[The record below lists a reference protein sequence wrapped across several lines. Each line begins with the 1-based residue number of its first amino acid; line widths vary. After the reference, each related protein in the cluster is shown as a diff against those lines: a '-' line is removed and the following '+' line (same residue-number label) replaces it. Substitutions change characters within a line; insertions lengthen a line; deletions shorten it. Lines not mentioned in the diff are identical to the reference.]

1 MHTFYKSLSGKLVYF
16 TLSMQVFCMCYSG
29 TLAKSGHAERLR
41 KVQHFIDCVQTS
53 APEMLKK
60 MKVHPLLYL
69 PENILDFGPAAN
81 YNTER

>member
-1 MHTFYKSLSGKLVYF
+1 M
-16 TLSMQVFCMCYSG
+16 TL
-29 TLAKSGHAERLR
+29 TKSGHTERVQ

-60 MKVHPLLYL
+60 LKVHLLLHL
-69 PENILDFGPAAN
+69 PENIIDFGHTAN